1 MKLAQPPL
9 KMRRCGMT
17 NEGRPDPARVSKLS
31 RRRYVRHAYWR
42 GRIALRR
49 WRRRTFFLIGGL
61 TVGLAAVGM
70 ALSADA
76 VQAQW
81 LHVIAFQR
89 YAALLLTP
97 LGFGLALFLAR
108 RYFPNSQGSGIPQVI
123 AARALPDGESR
134 LALVSL
140 RVAGGKILVM
150 LLGLLCGASIGR
162 EGPTVQ
168 VGAALM
174 FAAGR
179 RALDYQR
186 GLLLAGAAAG
196 IAAAFNT
203 PLAGIVFG
211 IEELSRSFES
221 RTSGLVLASVIAA
234 GLTSM
239 AIVGDYTYFGT
250 TSATMPFGHAW
261 IVVPICAV
269 IGGLAGGLFSR
280 ILILFTRG
288 LPGRIGGWIARHPI
302 AFAMICGLGVAL
314 CGLASGDT
322 IYGTGYEQARAIV
335 HGGMP
340 VNSFYGAW
348 KFAASVL
355 SSISGIPGGIFA
367 PSLSVGAGI
376 GAKLHQFFPDVPLGA
391 MALIAMVA
399 YLAGAVQTPITSFV
413 IVAEMTENHAL
424 IIPLMLAALIADAV
438 SKTICRGS
446 LYHSLA
452 EIAFERAAHKAGG
465 LTDG

>member
-1 MKLAQPPL
+1 
-9 KMRRCGMT
+9 MT
-17 NEGRPDPARVSKLS
+17 NEGHPDPARISKLS
-31 RRRYVRHAYWR
+31 RRRYLHHAYWR

-49 WRRRTFFLIGGL
+49 WRRRSFFLIGGL
-61 TVGLAAVGM
+61 TVGLTAVGM

-81 LHVIAFQR
+81 QHLLAVQR
-89 YAALLLTP
+89 YLALLITP
-97 LGFGLALFLAR
+97 LGFGFALFLAR

-140 RVAGGKILVM
+140 RVAAGKIAVM

-221 RTSGLVLASVIAA
+221 RTSGLVLAAVIAA
-234 GLTSM
+234 GLTSL
-239 AIVGDYTYFGT
+239 AIVGDYSYFGT
-250 TSATMPFGHAW
+250 TPDTMPLGREW

-269 IGGLAGGLFSR
+269 IGGVAGGLFSR

-288 LPGRIGGWIARHPI
+288 LPGRIGGWIARHPV
-302 AFAMICGLGVAL
+302 AFAMLCGLGVAL
-314 CGLASGDT
+314 CGVASGDMV
-322 IYGTGYEQARAIV
+322 YGTGYEQARAIV
-335 HGGMP
+335 HGGAP
-340 VNSFYGAW
+340 ANSFYGVW
-348 KFAASVL
+348 KFIATVL
-355 SSISGIPGGIFA
+355 SSISGIPGGLFA

-391 MALIAMVA
+391 LALIAMVA

-424 IIPLMLAALIADAV
+424 IIPLMLSALIADAV

-452 EIAFERAAHKAGG
+452 EIAIERATHKAAGKA
-465 LTDG
+465 DA